1 MWVYGFIIFLNEKT
15 ISIRKL
21 IGVGLDHEESD
32 IDFDCGIV
40 VKQ

>member
-1 MWVYGFIIFLNEKT
+1 MDLGARLTRQF
-15 ISIRKL
+15 
-21 IGVGLDHEESD
+21 GVGFRDHEEGD

>member
-1 MWVYGFIIFLNEKT
+1 MDLGARLDKNYGV
-15 ISIRKL
+15 R
-21 IGVGLDHEESD
+21 LDRYEESD